1 MTGQIIGIIIA
12 LVAAI
17 LIGQDASKRG
27 MNAWGWGIGVFLLL
41 IVFLP
46 LYFILRKP
54 KVDSFHLPEAKPEAK
69 AEECTV
75 IEEKMIVYAKSHES
89 MGILTELEIGTKLVI
104 DFKSDFGRFYKV
116 RLTDGQEGFI
126 LKISKYQRT
135 NS

>member
-12 LVAAI
+12 LTVAI
-17 LIGQDASKRG
+17 LIYQDASKRG

-54 KVDSFHLPEAKPEAK
+54 KLDSSLLPEAKT
-69 AEECTV
+69 EECTV
-75 IEEKMIVYAKSHES
+75 IEEKMVVYAKSHES

-104 DFKSDFGRFYKV
+104 DFKSNFGRFYKV
-116 RLTDGQEGFI
+116 HLADGKEGFI
-126 LKISKYQRT
+126 LMTSKYQRP